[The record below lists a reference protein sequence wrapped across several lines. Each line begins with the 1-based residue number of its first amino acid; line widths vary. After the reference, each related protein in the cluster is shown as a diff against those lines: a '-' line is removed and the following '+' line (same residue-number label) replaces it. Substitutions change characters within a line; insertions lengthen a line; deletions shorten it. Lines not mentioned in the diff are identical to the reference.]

1 MIVSACSSRWLSRA
15 FSRSS
20 SATRRASGDGGTAG
34 RPRFLGVSAARLP
47 CSRCR
52 RQVVRCDEYNPS
64 RRSSAPNSPVPAQ
77 ASACRRTPSLYSA
90 VNRRRA
96 ARSATSGSGVE
107 IGGTTCS
114 TVGLLLIGLRLAVSA
129 FPSLR
134 AAIGDRGRLAFF
146 ARAMGKTPLSALYSN
161 SREGPCLTIVG
172 TEGGPPKRCFR
183 VNPEPLCKSS
193 CEPSWSRG

>member
-1 MIVSACSSRWLSRA
+1 LDRNDRLGLLEPLAQPGVLTFEFRHSARERG
-15 FSRSS
+15 RGH
-20 SATRRASGDGGTAG
+20 RRAAALLGGQRGQAALLALPTPG
-34 RPRFLGVSAARLP
+34 RQM
-47 CSRCR
+47 R
-52 RQVVRCDEYNPS
+52 RVQS
-64 RRSSAPNSPVPAQ
+64 LAPEQRAQLPVPAQ
-77 ASACRRTPSLYSA
+77 VSACRRTPSLYSA

-172 TEGGPPKRCFR
+172 TEGHAH
-183 VNPEPLCKSS
+183 EPGVCSGRSSEKS
-193 CEPSWSRG
+193 EFNVRE